1 MRLSQKAWQK
11 TEYALFAALFVILA
25 GLMLYLTYQ
34 QAWYAWHGMTDVAY
48 HSDILAYMQE
58 VVGIDSGYS
67 FPYPVMFWLI
77 GLLDFVL
84 PIEWAAAVVV
94 TGLQVVSFVLLRYY
108 FHRYLRREAS
118 GFSTQG
124 NVAGAVNGWQQAFAT
139 LAAFG
144 ILWYSMI
151 FVYNHP
157 FPGTRFYYMGVFS
170 PNPFHNATYVAARPF
185 SIVCV
190 FLFAELLK
198 EYEERINYKKALSF
212 SAVLL
217 LTTMTKPS
225 FTIIFCGA
233 AGLIMLWRLF
243 RSKFANFRN
252 TVILGCMFLP
262 TFADLL
268 YQFGGVFMGQD
279 SKGQEAGIGFEL
291 FRVWRE
297 YCSNYVV
304 AIVLMIF
311 FPLVVL
317 IFQYRKVFTN
327 TMYRFGWQ
335 LYGMSLVMFIL
346 LYEKGF
352 RAVDANF
359 SWGYMLG
366 GFFLVMSSLLVLLEE
381 TVKAKKHSLKLL
393 IQWGAFGLHAACGLV
408 YFLIIFTGGSYY

>member
-77 GLLDFVL
+77 GLLDIVL
-84 PIEWAAAVVV
+84 PIEWAAAVVI
-94 TGLQVVSFVLLRYY
+94 TSLQALSFVLLRYY
-108 FHRYLRREAS
+108 FHRYLCGDVAS
-118 GFSTQG
+118 SSTQG
-124 NVAGAVNGWQQAFAT
+124 SATGTSGWQQVLAT

-144 ILWYSMI
+144 ILFYSMI

-190 FLFAELLK
+190 FLFAALLK
-198 EYEERINYKKALSF
+198 EYEEHINYKKALGF

-217 LTTMTKPS
+217 LATMTKPS

-279 SKGQEAGIGFEL
+279 SKGQEAGIGFGL

-317 IFQYRKVFTN
+317 LFQYRKILTN
-327 TMYRFGWQ
+327 TLYRFGWQ
-335 LYGMSLVMFIL
+335 LFGMSLVMFIL

-366 GFFLVMSSLLVLLEE
+366 GFFLVMSSMLVLLEE
-381 TVKAKKHSLKLL
+381 TVQAKRHSLKLL
-393 IQWGAFGLHAACGLV
+393 IQWGAFGLHVACGLV

>member
-1 MRLSQKAWQK
+1 MRLSERAWQK
-11 TEYALFAALFVILA
+11 IEYTLFAVLLVILT

-34 QAWYAWHGMTDVAY
+34 QAWYAWHGMTDVAF

-58 VVGIDSGYS
+58 VAGIDSGYS
-67 FPYPVMFWLI
+67 FPYPIMFWLI
-77 GLLDFVL
+77 GLLHFVL
-84 PIEWAAAVVV
+84 PMEWSAAIVI
-94 TGLQVVSFVLLRYY
+94 TGLEVFSFVLLRYY
-108 FHRYLRREAS
+108 FHKYLCRELPS
-118 GFSTQG
+118 GEAKLKKTQ
-124 NVAGAVNGWQQAFAT
+124 GWQQVLAT

-144 ILWYSMI
+144 SLFYSMI

-170 PNPFHNATYVAARPF
+170 PNPFHNATYLAARPF

-190 FLFAELLK
+190 FLFSELLE
-198 EYEERINYKKALSF
+198 EYEERISLKKMLAF
-212 SAVLL
+212 SGVLL
-217 LTTMTKPS
+217 LATMTKPS

-243 RSKFANFRN
+243 RPKFANLKN
-252 TVILGCMFLP
+252 TIILGCMFLP

-317 IFQYRKVFTN
+317 LFQYRKVLTN
-327 TMYRFGWQ
+327 TLYRLGWQ
-335 LYGMSLVMFIL
+335 IYGMSLIMFIL

-381 TVKAKKHSLKLL
+381 TVQAKRHSLKLL
-393 IQWGAFGLHAACGLV
+393 VQWGAFGIHVACGLI
-408 YFLIIFTGGSYY
+408 YFLIIFLGGSYY

>member
-1 MRLSQKAWQK
+1 MRLSERAWQK
-11 TEYALFAALFVILA
+11 IEYTLFAVLLVILT

-34 QAWYAWHGMTDVAY
+34 QAWYAWHGMTDVAF

-58 VVGIDSGYS
+58 VAGIDSGYS
-67 FPYPVMFWLI
+67 FPYPIMFWLI
-77 GLLDFVL
+77 GLLHFVL
-84 PIEWAAAVVV
+84 PMEWSAAIVI
-94 TGLQVVSFVLLRYY
+94 TGLEVFSFVLLRYY
-108 FHRYLRREAS
+108 FHKYLCRELP
-118 GFSTQG
+118 GGEGKLKKTQ
-124 NVAGAVNGWQQAFAT
+124 GWQQVLAT

-144 ILWYSMI
+144 SLFYSMI

-170 PNPFHNATYVAARPF
+170 PNPFHNATYLAARPF

-190 FLFAELLK
+190 FLFSELLE
-198 EYEERINYKKALSF
+198 EYEERISLKKMLAF
-212 SAVLL
+212 SGVLL
-217 LTTMTKPS
+217 LATMTKPS

-243 RSKFANFRN
+243 RPKFANLKN
-252 TVILGCMFLP
+252 TIILGCMFLP

-317 IFQYRKVFTN
+317 LFQYRKVLTN
-327 TMYRFGWQ
+327 TLYRLGWQ
-335 LYGMSLVMFIL
+335 IYGMSLIMFIL

-381 TVKAKKHSLKLL
+381 TVQAKRHSLKLL
-393 IQWGAFGLHAACGLV
+393 VQWGAFGIHVACGLI
-408 YFLIIFTGGSYY
+408 YFLIIFLGGSYY